1 MEMLIGIFVF
11 CIVLFI
17 YLHVMFQIRTSDDLE
32 VYELDDSSK
41 EIMEEICDMRQPV
54 IFGFYNEEIVKYT
67 NRDYIA
73 LNYHAFEVKVRD
85 TNDTEDNYSCL
96 PLQLNHAI
104 KLFEE
109 DKTKSYISENNNQFL
124 QETGIVKTLQSNDE
138 FIRPYMVASCEYD
151 IMMGGD
157 GSITPLRYSVNYRNY
172 YCATQGNIEI
182 KLIPPRSSKYLT
194 PINDYENFEFR
205 SPINAWN
212 VQPSYAGYFDKVKC
226 LEVSLQVGQT
236 IHIPPYWWYSIK
248 FGKNS
253 SITCFHYRTYM
264 NNVAILPKT
273 IMYLLQ
279 NQNVKRE
286 VAKKAQTMPIIPAA
300 VPATDD
306 GETSK
311 IPPAK
316 AHLSEPVKTS
326 EEDGTNIIDLFNRT
340 MASYI
345 TESA

>member
-1 MEMLIGIFVF
+1 MEILIGIFVF

-17 YLHVMFQIRTSDDLE
+17 YLHVIFQLRTSDDLE

-54 IFGFYNEEIVKYT
+54 IFGFDNEAIVKYT
-67 NRDYIA
+67 SKDYIA
-73 LNYHAFEVKVRD
+73 SNYNAFEVKVRD
-85 TNDTEDNYSCL
+85 TNDTGDDYACL

-109 DKTKSYISENNNQFL
+109 DKTKTYFSENNNLFL
-124 QETGIVKTLQSNDE
+124 QETGIIKTLQSNDE
-138 FIRPYMVASCEYD
+138 FIRPYMVANCEYD
-151 IMMGGD
+151 IMMGTA
-157 GSITPLRYSVNYRNY
+157 GSITPLRYNVNYRNY
-172 YCATQGNIEI
+172 YCATQGNVEI
-182 KLIPPRSSKYLT
+182 KLIPPRSSKYLS

-212 VQPSYAGYFDKVKC
+212 VQPLYAGYFDKVKC

-236 IHIPPYWWYSIK
+236 IYIPAYWWYSIR

-253 SITCFHYRTYM
+253 SISCFRYRTYM

-286 VAKKAQTMPIIPAA
+286 VAKKVQTMPSMPVS
-300 VPATDD
+300 VPVSAEAT
-306 GETSK
+306 S
-311 IPPAK
+311 PPVISSTTATTAQLVSDAIK
-316 AHLSEPVKTS
+316 PSDA
-326 EEDGTNIIDLFNRT
+326 DGTNISELLNAT
-340 MASYI
+340 PA
-345 TESA
+345 

>member
-1 MEMLIGIFVF
+1 MEILIGIFVF

-17 YLHVMFQIRTSDDLE
+17 YLHVIFQLRTSDDLE

-54 IFGFYNEEIVKYT
+54 IFGFDNDVIVKYT
-67 NRDYIA
+67 SKDYIA
-73 LNYHAFEVKVRD
+73 SNYNAFEVKVRD
-85 TNDTEDNYSCL
+85 TNDIETEYTCL

-109 DKTKSYISENNNQFL
+109 DKTKTYFSENNNQFL
-124 QETGIVKTLQSNDE
+124 QETGIIKTLQSNDE

-151 IMMGGD
+151 IMMGTA
-157 GSITPLRYSVNYRNY
+157 GSITPLRYSINYRNY

-182 KLIPPRSSKYLT
+182 KLIPPRSSKYLS

-212 VQPSYAGYFDKVKC
+212 VQPLYAGYFDKVKS
-226 LEVSLQVGQT
+226 LEVSLKVGQT
-236 IHIPPYWWYSIK
+236 IYIPAYWWYSIR

-253 SITCFHYRTYM
+253 SITSFRYRTYM

-286 VAKKAQTMPIIPAA
+286 VAKKVQTTPSTSAPVPVVADATSPPVIPS
-300 VPATDD
+300 ATAS
-306 GETSK
+306 T
-311 IPPAK
+311 P
-316 AHLSEPVKTS
+316 LSELVKTS
-326 EEDGTNIIDLFNRT
+326 EPDGTNIADLT
-340 MASYI
+340 AS
-345 TESA
+345 TA